1 MTNALRVAFFTD
13 TFPPMRDGVAQV
25 ADALAGTLR
34 RHGHEVTV
42 FTVRPKGLSRWEL
55 RPDGT
60 RVRRHHSLPAP
71 GYPQY
76 LIALFP
82 FGPAIAP
89 GFRRRF
95 DIVHVHTPG
104 FVGLAGWLAAR
115 GAGTPVVGTYHTD
128 LLGMLKGAARSR
140 AEARFF
146 RSWGQFAIDLCQ
158 KCDVATAPTNAAL
171 DSLRSTARGPF
182 PRAPRLVENGV
193 DVERFCPGAPGPDW
207 PARLGAGPA
216 PLITFLGRLTR
227 DKGVLRFLDALEGWE
242 SPHRFVGVV
251 GGEGPQSEQVAAR
264 LADGTRFPCPVR
276 YIGRVLEEEKPALL
290 AQTAVFVLSSLSD
303 TSSVALLEAMASG
316 AACVVTSRG
325 GPAEIA
331 RRSNAGI
338 LVDPEDPREIRG
350 AIEGLL
356 SQPSRA
362 KELGLRA
369 RTWVQENAPIGRTA
383 EAFLALYEDL
393 LYERD
398 RANRTG
404 SLTG

>member
-1 MTNALRVAFFTD
+1 MTNVLRVAFFTD

-42 FTVRPKGLSRWEL
+42 FTVQPKGLSRWES

-60 RVRRHHSLPAP
+60 RVHRHRSLPAP

-76 LIALFP
+76 RIALFP

-89 GFRRRF
+89 GFRQRF

-128 LLGMLKGAARSR
+128 LLGMLRGAARSR
-140 AEARFF
+140 A
-146 RSWGQFAIDLCQ
+146 GQ
-158 KCDVATAPTNAAL
+158 
-171 DSLRSTARGPF
+171 SG
-182 PRAPRLVENGV
+182 
-193 DVERFCPGAPGPDW
+193 PGAPRQNLSTSTPFSTS
-207 PARLGAGPA
+207 LGARGNGPRA
-216 PLITFLGRLTR
+216 VERR
-227 DKGVLRFLDALEGWE
+227 DSRAA
-242 SPHRFVGVV
+242 FVGVV

-264 LADGTRFPCPVR
+264 LADPTRFPCPVR
-276 YIGRVLEEEKPALL
+276 YIGGVPEEEKPALL
-290 AQTAVFVLSSLSD
+290 AQTAVFVLPSLSD

-316 AACVVTSRG
+316 AACVVTRRG

-338 LVDPEDPREIRG
+338 LVDPEDPSEIRG

-362 KELGLRA
+362 RELGQRA
-369 RTWVQENAPIGRTA
+369 RAWVQENAPIGRTA
-383 EAFLALYEDL
+383 QAFLALYEDL
-393 LYERD
+393 LDERD
-398 RANRTG
+398 RADRTG